1 MQLLLLETV
10 DSPITRQ
17 HVDLNVAEASS
28 SNRYVHECLSSQL
41 QASTEQENWV
51 GVLQQV
57 DIPAGGNA
65 AAFLPKA
72 VDYANNKCWGTLSC
86 AVIVDAA
93 NLKSNAKAVD
103 TAIANLRYGAITINM
118 PSIVAFAMG
127 HGPWGAYPGATPQ
140 VDQHTA
146 CAALHDC

>member
-1 MQLLLLETV
+1 MFHIMGETPQGV
-10 DSPITRQ
+10 DFSFFSTY
-17 HVDLNVAEASS
+17 HC
-28 SNRYVHECLSSQL
+28 HL
-41 QASTEQENWV
+41 QANTEQENWV

-57 DIPAGGNA
+57 DIPAGGDA

-72 VDYANNKCWGTLSC
+72 VDFANNRCWGTLSC

-93 NLKSNAKAVD
+93 NLKTNAKAVD

-140 VDQHTA
+140 VQNMHVQNMA
-146 CAALHDC
+146 NMANAAFHV